1 VQKAKGLNYIVR
13 SRIGGT
19 VPGGRMDMAKDIQAL
34 LKKIVAVLQREYQPE
49 RIILFGSYAYG
60 NPDETSDIDLLILKR
75 TDKSFPKRWAEVC
88 ELAAEVVGKIPFSP
102 LVLTPTELE
111 ERRAKGDQF
120 FEEILTKG
128 KVLYAR

>member
-1 VQKAKGLNYIVR
+1 
-13 SRIGGT
+13 
-19 VPGGRMDMAKDIQAL
+19 MMAKDIQPL
-34 LKKIVAVLQREYQPE
+34 LRKIVQVLVAKYKPE

-60 NPDETSDIDLLILKR
+60 EPDAASDIDLLILKE

-88 ELAAEVVGKIPFSP
+88 ELTAEIVGTTPFSP

-111 ERRAKGDQF
+111 GRCAKGDHF

-128 KVLYAR
+128 EVIYAH

>member
-1 VQKAKGLNYIVR
+1 M
-13 SRIGGT
+13 T
-19 VPGGRMDMAKDIQAL
+19 KDIQSL
-34 LKKIVAVLQREYQPE
+34 LREVVEVLAAEYQPE

-60 NPDETSDIDLLILKR
+60 EPDATSDIDLLILKE

-88 ELAAEVVGKIPFSP
+88 ELAAEIVGTIPFSP
-102 LVLTPTELE
+102 MVLTPTELE

-120 FEEILTKG
+120 FGEILRKG

>member
-1 VQKAKGLNYIVR
+1 V
-13 SRIGGT
+13 T
-19 VPGGRMDMAKDIQAL
+19 KDIQSL
-34 LKKIVAVLQREYQPE
+34 LREVVEVLAAEYQPE

-60 NPDETSDIDLLILKR
+60 EPDATSDIDLLILKE

-88 ELAAEVVGKIPFSP
+88 ELAAEIVGTIPFSP
-102 LVLTPTELE
+102 MVLTPTELE

-120 FEEILTKG
+120 FGEILRKG

>member
-1 VQKAKGLNYIVR
+1 
-13 SRIGGT
+13 
-19 VPGGRMDMAKDIQAL
+19 MAKDIRPL
-34 LKKIVAVLQREYQPE
+34 LDQIVRVLAATYQPE

-60 NPDETSDIDLLILKR
+60 EPDTASDIDLLILKE

-88 ELAAEVVGKIPFSP
+88 ELAAEIVGTIPFSP
-102 LVLTPTELE
+102 LVLTPTELA

-128 KVLYAR
+128 EVLYAS

>member
-1 VQKAKGLNYIVR
+1 MAQRTR
-13 SRIGGT
+13 SILQSL
-19 VPGGRMDMAKDIQAL
+19 VK
-34 LKKIVAVLQREYQPE
+34 VLAASYQPE
-49 RIILFGSYAYG
+49 KIILFGSYAYG
-60 NPDETSDIDLLILKR
+60 EPDATSDIDLLILKE

-88 ELAAEVVGKIPFSP
+88 ELAADVVGTIPFSP

-128 KVLYAR
+128 QVLYAA